1 MLSIKK
7 VVGKVMLV
15 VKKISK
21 SFGDREV
28 IKDVSFCLKK
38 GEIIALLGPNGAG
51 KTTLMK
57 SIIGFYE
64 TDQGDVIL
72 DNVNLS
78 LDRKK
83 VLSKIAYVPEN
94 GGIYP
99 EMSVFEYLTFMANIK
114 HLDKD
119 ESNKKISLVAKQLEL
134 ESVINQRCETLS
146 KGYKR
151 RVAIAGAML
160 TKPEVLILDEPTEG
174 LDPQQK
180 QHLRSILKNYKRDCM
195 VLISTHVMEEVDA
208 LADRVILL
216 KDGKIVCDTTPDD
229 LKKATPLNTIENSF
243 CTILS
248 D

>member
-1 MLSIKK
+1 
-7 VVGKVMLV
+7 
-15 VKKISK
+15 
-21 SFGDREV
+21 
-28 IKDVSFCLKK
+28 
-38 GEIIALLGPNGAG
+38 
-51 KTTLMK
+51 
-57 SIIGFYE
+57 
-64 TDQGDVIL
+64 
-72 DNVNLS
+72 
-78 LDRKK
+78 
-83 VLSKIAYVPEN
+83 
-94 GGIYP
+94 
-99 EMSVFEYLTFMANIK
+99 
-114 HLDKD
+114 
-119 ESNKKISLVAKQLEL
+119 
-134 ESVINQRCETLS
+134 
-146 KGYKR
+146 
-151 RVAIAGAML
+151 ML